1 MTTSAIR
8 TGALPAADRPWE
20 DEQGVDLTLIRESL
34 ARTPEERLEILEATI
49 ADIEDLRELLEAAR
63 LPGAAPPG
71 GS

>member
-1 MTTSAIR
+1 
-8 TGALPAADRPWE
+8 
-20 DEQGVDLTLIRESL
+20 VDLTLIRESL